1 MSVPGAAEAARPTLR
16 VGADP
21 LRALMEQLLGGCG
34 CPDDLAAAAAEVFLE
49 AELRGIGVQGIDYMP
64 YLIANLRAG
73 NIDPAGRPH
82 VVTESAGTALVDGGN
97 GLGQPAALLAA
108 DIAARKAREAGAA
121 AVGIT
126 RSQDIFMIG
135 YYAERI
141 ARQGC
146 AGIVCTSGG
155 PLVHAHGG
163 VDRVLSTNPIAFG
176 IPRDRRDPIVF
187 DMATSALSNARIRQA
202 AYHGEQVPPGSG
214 VGPDGLPTTDAATI
228 RKGAIGPLAGYKGF
242 GLSLGI
248 AMLSGPLTGSDFG
261 AALAGAIAGER
272 AGAQGHFMMAVS
284 PAAFG
289 DEAAFRAAVS
299 AYVDEI
305 TSSRRASGHDP
316 IRMPGDRA
324 FAERERRL
332 RDGIPVLRATWD
344 IISDIAA
351 DLGVPVPSGRRDLH
365 LSP

>member
-1 MSVPGAAEAARPTLR
+1 MSAPGVAEASRPTR
-16 VGADP
+16 TIGV
-21 LRALMEQLLGGCG
+21 RALRELMERLLGACG
-34 CPDDLAAAAAEVFLE
+34 CPDDLSAAAAEVFLE

-73 NIDPAGRPH
+73 RIDPAGRPR
-82 VVTESAGTALVDGGN
+82 VVTESAGTALIDGGN

-108 DIAARKAREAGAA
+108 ETVARKALEAGAA

-141 ARQGC
+141 ARHGC

-176 IPRDRRDPIVF
+176 VPREGGEPIVF

-202 AYHGEQVPPGSG
+202 AYHGEQVPIGSG
-214 VGPDGLPTTDAATI
+214 VGLDGLPTTDAATI
-228 RKGAIGPLAGYKGF
+228 RKGAISPLAGYKGF
-242 GLSLGI
+242 GLSLAI

-261 AALAGAIAGER
+261 SALSGAIVGRR
-272 AGAQGHFMMAVS
+272 AGSQGHFMIAIS
-284 PAAFG
+284 PGAFG
-289 DEAAFRAAVS
+289 DEAEFRTSVD

-305 TSSRRASGHDP
+305 TSSRPAPGHDS
-316 IRMPGDRA
+316 IRMPGARA

-332 RDGIPVLRATWD
+332 RHGIPILCATWE
-344 IISDIAA
+344 IISEIAA
-351 DLGVPVPSGRRDLH
+351 DLEIPMPAS
-365 LSP
+365 

>member
-1 MSVPGAAEAARPTLR
+1 MSEARGSGASRPVLTVAAP
-16 VGADP
+16 V
-21 LRALMEQLLGGCG
+21 LRALMERLLGACG
-34 CPDDLAAAAAEVFLE
+34 CPEDLAAGAAEVFLE
-49 AELRGIGVQGIDYMP
+49 AELRGIGMQGIDYMP

-73 NIDPAGRPH
+73 NIDPAGRPRI
-82 VVTESAGTALVDGGN
+82 VRENAATALVDGGN

-108 DIAARKAREAGAA
+108 DTAARKAHETGTA

-141 ARQGC
+141 ARSGC

-163 VDRVLSTNPIAFG
+163 VDRVLSTNPVAFG
-176 IPRDRRDPIVF
+176 IPSAGRDPIVF

-228 RKGAIGPLAGYKGF
+228 REGAISPLAGYKGF
-242 GLSLGI
+242 GLSLCV

-261 AALAGAIAGER
+261 AALAGAIVGER
-272 AGAQGHFMMAVS
+272 AGAQGHFIMAIA
-284 PAAFG
+284 PGAFG
-289 DEAAFRAAVS
+289 GEEAFRAAVD
-299 AYVDEI
+299 AYVAEI
-305 TSSRRASGHDP
+305 KSSRRAPGADA
-316 IRMPGDRA
+316 IRMPGERA

-332 RDGIPVLRATWD
+332 RHGVPVLRATWD
-344 IISDIAA
+344 IVTDVASG
-351 DLGVPVPSGRRDLH
+351 LGVGMPGD
-365 LSP
+365 

>member
-1 MSVPGAAEAARPTLR
+1 
-16 VGADP
+16 
-21 LRALMEQLLGGCG
+21 
-34 CPDDLAAAAAEVFLE
+34 
-49 AELRGIGVQGIDYMP
+49 
-64 YLIANLRAG
+64 
-73 NIDPAGRPH
+73 
-82 VVTESAGTALVDGGN
+82 
-97 GLGQPAALLAA
+97 
-108 DIAARKAREAGAA
+108 
-121 AVGIT
+121 
-126 RSQDIFMIG
+126 MIG

-141 ARQGC
+141 ACQGC

-176 IPRDRRDPIVF
+176 IPRGGREPIVF

-228 RKGAIGPLAGYKGF
+228 RKGRDRPARGLQGLRALARHRD
-242 GLSLGI
+242 
-248 AMLSGPLTGSDFG
+248 AFG
-261 AALAGAIAGER
+261 AAHRQRFRGR
-272 AGAQGHFMMAVS
+272 ARGGRSSGSAPAPRGHFMIAVS

-289 DEAAFRAAVS
+289 DEAAFRAAVN

-305 TSSRRASGHDP
+305 ASSRRASGHDP

-332 RDGIPVLRATWD
+332 RDGIPVLSATWD
-344 IISDIAA
+344 IISEIAA
-351 DLGVPVPSGRRDLH
+351 DLGVPMP
-365 LSP
+365 